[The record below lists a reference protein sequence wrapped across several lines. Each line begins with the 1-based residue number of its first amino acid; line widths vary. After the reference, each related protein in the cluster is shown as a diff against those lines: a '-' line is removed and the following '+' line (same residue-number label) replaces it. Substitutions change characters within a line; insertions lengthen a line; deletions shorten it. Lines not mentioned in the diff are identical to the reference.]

1 MNELTEHKAALVV
14 EYDGTRYHGFQDQ
27 PELGTV
33 QFDIESAIQ
42 RLTSEKVRVRA
53 AGRTDSGVHAKGQV
67 VAFSTG
73 NMLPS
78 PKLISGLNH
87 FLPEDIAVKE
97 AYHTDS
103 GFDPRRHALSRL
115 YEYAIINS
123 RSRSPLRERYAVRV
137 REKLDD
143 FAMRKALKY
152 LEGVHDFANLSGP
165 VLPGMST
172 IRNIWST
179 SVQRKDDTLKVRV
192 EANAFLPNQMRRIA
206 GLLVAVGSK
215 RVPAEGALETLQGTI
230 DPWSTGVARTMAP
243 QGLCLMQVN
252 YKDFPPDG
260 Y

>member
-1 MNELTEHKAALVV
+1 MNELMEHKAALIV

-33 QFDIESAIQ
+33 QFEIESAIE

-87 FLPEDIAVKE
+87 FLPQDIAIKE
-97 AYHTDS
+97 AYHTNS
-103 GFDPRRHALSRL
+103 GFDPRRHAVSRL

-123 RSRSPLRERYAVRV
+123 QWRSPLRERYAARV
-137 REKLDD
+137 QEQLDEV
-143 FAMRKALKY
+143 AMSRALKY
-152 LEGVHDFANLSGP
+152 LEGVHDFVNFSGP
-165 VLPGMST
+165 VSPGMST

-179 SVQRKDDTLKVRV
+179 SVQRKDDIVRLKV

-206 GLLVAVGSK
+206 GLLVAVGTR
-215 RVPAEGALETLQGTI
+215 RVLAEGALETLEGTI
-230 DPWSTGVARTMAP
+230 DPWSSGLARTMAP

-252 YKDFPPDG
+252 YKDFPPNG

>member
-1 MNELTEHKAALVV
+1 MNELREHKAALIV

-33 QFDIESAIQ
+33 QCEIESAIE

-87 FLPEDIAVKE
+87 FLPQDIAIKE
-97 AYHTDS
+97 AYHTNA
-103 GFDPRRHALSRL
+103 GFDPRRHAVSRL

-123 RSRSPLRERYAVRV
+123 QWRSPLRERYAVRV
-137 REKLDD
+137 QEQLDD
-143 FAMRKALKY
+143 LAMSRALKY
-152 LEGVHDFANLSGP
+152 LEGVHDFANFSGP
-165 VLPGMST
+165 VSRGMST

-179 SVQRKDDTLKVRV
+179 SVLRKDDTVRVQV

-206 GLLVAVGSK
+206 GLLVAVGTK
-215 RVPAEGALETLQGTI
+215 RVAAEGALETLEGAI